1 MPRGCKKGERRG
13 GRAPGTPNK
22 KMQDI
27 IDVLQEKGFN
37 PVAKLIEL
45 SAIAEDAY
53 QRHEGT
59 NYAHNYLSIAQKNCL
74 GLMDYL
80 YPKRKAIEH
89 TGAEGEPLF
98 NSLAEFIKQ
107 QIDSEKN
114 E

>member
-59 NYAHNYLSIAQKNCL
+59 NYAHNYLSIAQKKL
-74 GLMDYL
+74 PWSYGL
-80 YPKRKAIEH
+80 PIPETKSNRTH
-89 TGAEGEPLF
+89 GRRR
-98 NSLAEFIKQ
+98 
-107 QIDSEKN
+107 
-114 E
+114 